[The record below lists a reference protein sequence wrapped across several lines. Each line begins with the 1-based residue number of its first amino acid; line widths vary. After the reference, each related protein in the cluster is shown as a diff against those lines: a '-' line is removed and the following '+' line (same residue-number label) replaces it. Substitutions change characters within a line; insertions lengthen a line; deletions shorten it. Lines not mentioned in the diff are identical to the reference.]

1 MTRVINWAHEATSL
15 LVIRIIRHED
25 KFITSNL
32 QAAHLG
38 GVGGQVWWFSSNNM
52 FVFFLI
58 VEFKKISKGEAQ
70 LRQGTEFSLFPGWKK
85 SGFK

>member
-1 MTRVINWAHEATSL
+1 MTRVINWAHEAASL

-52 FVFFLI
+52 FVFSNSG
-58 VEFKKISKGEAQ
+58 VKKN
-70 LRQGTEFSLFPGWKK
+70 LQGGGTITARN
-85 SGFK
+85 